1 MDYKDIVL
9 IILVIGMLFIATK
22 VYKNNNIEKF
32 EPEQVNLIKEEINRQ
47 YNMDIESIRNLGA
60 ISKSLLT
67 GTNYHSTES
76 ANPGTLTIPADT
88 IIEGET
94 VIKDKTVIE
103 GDTVLKGK
111 VEFENKDTMLM
122 DILPKYMVIAWANNE
137 GIPKGWAVCDG
148 KKYILNDDGTA
159 TDTLENGVQTPD
171 LRGRFVLGAGEGKTY
186 QYDTGKVDAEGK
198 AITEER
204 VLTTRKLGDNNGEEQ
219 HTLTIAEMP
228 WHNHGVYTGSGE
240 GCTPE
245 GRLTQWA
252 QCSNPIKKTDVMEK
266 VGGNQPHNNMP
277 PFYVLIYIMKL

>member
-9 IILVIGMLFIATK
+9 IVLVIGMLFIATK

-32 EPEQVNLIKEEINRQ
+32 DQEEQKQVNLIKEEINRQ

-88 IIEGET
+88 
-94 VIKDKTVIE
+94 VIE

-111 VEFENKDTMLM
+111 VEFENKDDMLM
-122 DILPKYMVIAWANNE
+122 NILPKYMVIAWANNE

-159 TDTLENGVQTPD
+159 TVTSENGIQTPD
-171 LRGRFVLGAGEGKTY
+171 LRGRFVLGMGHGN
-186 QYDTGKVDAEGK
+186 G
-198 AITEER
+198 
-204 VLTTRKLGDNNGEEQ
+204 LTNRKLNDIDGAEI
-219 HTLTIAEMP
+219 HTLTIDEMP
-228 WHNHGVYTGSGE
+228 KHNHRYNHRGCSGDSCPLDYGAGGSRY
-240 GCTPE
+240 
-245 GRLTQWA
+245 GRWGT
-252 QCSNPIKKTDVMEK
+252 SEK
-266 VGGNQPHNNMP
+266 MGGDQPHNNMP